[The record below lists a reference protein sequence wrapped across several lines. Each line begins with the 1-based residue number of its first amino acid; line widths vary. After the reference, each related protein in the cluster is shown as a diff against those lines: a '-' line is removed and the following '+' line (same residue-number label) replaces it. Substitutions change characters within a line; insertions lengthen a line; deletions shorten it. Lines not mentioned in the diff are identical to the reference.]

1 MKCRWGFT
9 NRKGHLPS
17 PQDKRIK
24 TMKKIITHGGKA
36 HLDDLVACALALVDG
51 TWGYLENGQ
60 HDVSLVRALY
70 RASDNVVMERREP
83 TEKELENPNVLVL
96 DVGDRYEPEKDN
108 FDHHQFP
115 KGTKES
121 AMSLFAASIGLP
133 NGAFDETVE
142 YKPGSP
148 EYPTDSL
155 ASFLEDAFPWFRTR
169 VALDACG
176 PFAVAKENGVE
187 WDTVAK
193 FLGPLEGVVLGAFEN
208 AEPEARVDVVR
219 PLAEMI
225 LRRHTAWERVAAQVK
240 YDHPWWADDKFTI
253 ADFTKTDPADAKA
266 CSDMF
271 TRYVNG
277 TAVFHDDRGDGLT
290 LLRLRDDPRID
301 FTKVKDDPE
310 VAFCHAGGF
319 LVKTRTKDLDK
330 AWRLIEDAYV
340 GK

>member
-1 MKCRWGFT
+1 
-9 NRKGHLPS
+9 
-17 PQDKRIK
+17 
-24 TMKKIITHGGKA
+24 MKKIITHGGKA
-36 HLDDLVACALALVDG
+36 HLDDVFACALALVNR
-51 TWGYLENGQ
+51 TWGSMENGRTTTLEAALADACE
-60 HDVSLVRALY
+60 DVVI
-70 RASDNVVMERREP
+70 ERREP
-83 TEKELENPNVLVL
+83 TEEELKNPHILVL
-96 DVGDRYEPEKDN
+96 DVGGRYEPDPGN
-108 FDHHQFP
+108 FDHHQLP

-133 NGAFDETVE
+133 NGDFNGAERYE
-142 YKPGSP
+142 PGAD

-155 ASFLEDAFPWFRTR
+155 ASFLEDAFPWFRMR
-169 VALDACG
+169 SALDACG

-187 WDTVAK
+187 WSVVEK
-193 FLGPLEGVVLGAFEN
+193 FLGPCEDVVLGMFEN
-208 AEPEARVDVVR
+208 AEPEDRMNVVG

-225 LRRHTAWERVAAQVK
+225 LRRHAAWERVVTSVK
-240 YDHPWWADDKFTI
+240 YDHPWWSEGDFTI
-253 ADFTKTDPADAKA
+253 ADFTNAVPEDAKA

-277 TAVFHDDRGDGLT
+277 VAVFHDDRGDGLT

-330 AWRLIEDAYV
+330 AWRLIEGAYI

>member
-1 MKCRWGFT
+1 
-9 NRKGHLPS
+9 
-17 PQDKRIK
+17 
-24 TMKKIITHGGKA
+24 MKKIITHGGKA
-36 HLDDLVACALALVDG
+36 HLDDLMACTIALMNR
-51 TWGYLENGQ
+51 TWGSLENGRTTTVEAA
-60 HDVSLVRALY
+60 HAP
-70 RASDNVVMERREP
+70 AGEGVVIERREP
-83 TEKELENPNVLVL
+83 TEDELANTHILVL
-96 DVGDRYEPEKDN
+96 DVGGRYEPGKGN

-115 KGTKES
+115 RGTKES

-133 NGAFDETVE
+133 NGAFDGTAE
-142 YKPGSP
+142 YAPGSP
-148 EYPTDSL
+148 DYPTDSL
-155 ASFLEDAFPWFRTR
+155 AAFLEDAFPWFRTR

-176 PFAVAKENGVE
+176 PFATAKGNGVE
-187 WDTVAK
+187 WDAVTK
-193 FLGPLEGVVLGAFEN
+193 FLGPLENVVLGTFEN

-225 LRRHTAWERVAAQVK
+225 LRRHAAWERVVSAVK
-240 YDHPWWADDKFTI
+240 YDHPWWADGDFTI
-253 ADFTKTDPADAKA
+253 ADFTKADPADAKA

-319 LVKTRTKDLDK
+319 VVKTRTKDLDK
-330 AWRLIEDAYV
+330 AWSLVEGAYV

>member
-1 MKCRWGFT
+1 
-9 NRKGHLPS
+9 
-17 PQDKRIK
+17 
-24 TMKKIITHGGKA
+24 MKKIITHGGKA
-36 HLDDLVACALALVDG
+36 HLDDVFACALALVNRA
-51 TWGYLENGQ
+51 WGGMENG
-60 HDVSLVRALY
+60 RAATMEDAL
-70 RASDNVVMERREP
+70 ADACEGVVVLRRDP
-83 TEKELENPNVLVL
+83 TEDELADPHVLVL
-96 DVGDRYEPEKDN
+96 DVGGRYEPDLGN
-108 FDHHQFP
+108 FDHHQLP

-133 NGAFDETVE
+133 NGDFNGAERYE
-142 YKPGSP
+142 PGAD

-155 ASFLEDAFPWFRTR
+155 ASFLEDAFPWFRVR
-169 VALDACG
+169 IALDACG

-193 FLGPLEGVVLGAFEN
+193 FLGPLEGVVLGTFEN
-208 AEPEARVDVVR
+208 AEPETRVDVVR

-225 LRRHTAWERVAAQVK
+225 LRRHAAWERVAAEVK
-240 YDHPWWADDKFTI
+240 YDRPWWSDDKFTI

-277 TAVFHDDRGDGLT
+277 VAVFHDDRGDGLT

-301 FTKVKDDPE
+301 FTRVKDDPE

-319 LVKTRTKDLDK
+319 IVKTRTKDLDK
-330 AWRLIEDAYV
+330 AWRLIEGAYI